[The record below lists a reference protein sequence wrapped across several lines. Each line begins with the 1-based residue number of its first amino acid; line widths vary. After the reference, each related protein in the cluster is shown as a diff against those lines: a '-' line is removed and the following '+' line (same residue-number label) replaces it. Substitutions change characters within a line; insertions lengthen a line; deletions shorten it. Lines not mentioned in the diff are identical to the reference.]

1 MKQKIGIIAAAD
13 DEIQPLIA
21 QMRIEKTEETAML
34 KLIDGTW
41 QGQSIT
47 AVRCGVGK
55 VNAALATQLLID
67 KQVSAVIMIGTAGA
81 LDPNIKIGD
90 VIIIERCT
98 YHDVDHSGVDS
109 LSPVYERPVVSQ
121 RSGLWFIWQNALPV
135 RKMEKEKSGQAGGV
149 SGDQFI
155 DQADVHQ

>member
-21 QMRIEKTEETAML
+21 QMRIEKTEEAAML
-34 KLIDGTW
+34 KFIEGTW

-55 VNAALATQLLID
+55 VNAALATQLLIE

-81 LDPNIKIGD
+81 LDPNLRIGD
-90 VIIIERCT
+90 VII
-98 YHDVDHSGVDS
+98 Y
-109 LSPVYERPVVSQ
+109 
-121 RSGLWFIWQNALPV
+121 
-135 RKMEKEKSGQAGGV
+135 GV
-149 SGDQFI
+149 SIRELEAPMKLIELLSGTVTEP
-155 DQADVHQ
+155 AP